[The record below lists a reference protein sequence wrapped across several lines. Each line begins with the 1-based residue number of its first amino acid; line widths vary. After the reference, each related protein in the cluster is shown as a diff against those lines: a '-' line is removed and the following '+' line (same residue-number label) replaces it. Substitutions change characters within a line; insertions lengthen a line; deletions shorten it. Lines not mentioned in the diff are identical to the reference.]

1 MLALKRGA
9 ASMGAAVSI
18 TRLELTAA
26 QLRAAAGREKDGS
39 AARRMLAIAMVL
51 DGADRGTA
59 AETCGMDR
67 QTLRDWV
74 HRYNAEGIR
83 GLHDLKTPGPKP
95 KLTADQQ
102 AKLAELVET
111 GPDPARH
118 GVVRWRRVDLRDE
131 LERRFGVVLH
141 ERSVG
146 KVLAKLGY
154 CRLSV
159 RPRHPQTDEA
169 AQEAFKKTSPQRS
182 RHGSPTTPKT
192 SPSKSGSRCYGDG
205 LSRYFGSP
213 NQSDGAATMQ
223 PIDTVNP
230 TILLAIELSASTWL
244 VAARVPG
251 AEKPHLHRIDGGDTA
266 ALLALISSLRA
277 RVARRLDAEGMLRVL
292 AAYLRGDHQA
302 CSMVRVPTPEEE
314 DSKRAH
320 REREKLVQERLR
332 IENRIE
338 ALLFTQGIRKRP
350 SLRSWERDLAVL
362 RTGDGREIPHHLRA
376 ELDRLRRRLVMT
388 LELIREVEAE
398 RDQAAEAKPQDQ
410 ACRKIAALCRIR
422 GIGANFAAVLTREV
436 FYRSFDNR
444 RQIASYVGITPMPYQ
459 SGGMDRD
466 RRISRA
472 GNPRA
477 RTTMIQLAWLWLRY
491 QPGSELAEWFRERVG
506 TLAGRTRRI
515 AIVAM
520 ARKLLIALW
529 RYAETG
535 VIPAGA
541 EIRAETTVAA

>member
-1 MLALKRGA
+1 
-9 ASMGAAVSI
+9 
-18 TRLELTAA
+18 
-26 QLRAAAGREKDGS
+26 
-39 AARRMLAIAMVL
+39 
-51 DGADRGTA
+51 
-59 AETCGMDR
+59 
-67 QTLRDWV
+67 
-74 HRYNAEGIR
+74 
-83 GLHDLKTPGPKP
+83 
-95 KLTADQQ
+95 
-102 AKLAELVET
+102 
-111 GPDPARH
+111 
-118 GVVRWRRVDLRDE
+118 
-131 LERRFGVVLH
+131 
-141 ERSVG
+141 
-146 KVLAKLGY
+146 
-154 CRLSV
+154 
-159 RPRHPQTDEA
+159 
-169 AQEAFKKTSPQRS
+169 
-182 RHGSPTTPKT
+182 
-192 SPSKSGSRCYGDG
+192 
-205 LSRYFGSP
+205 
-213 NQSDGAATMQ
+213 
-223 PIDTVNP
+223 
-230 TILLAIELSASTWL
+230 
-244 VAARVPG
+244 
-251 AEKPHLHRIDGGDTA
+251 
-266 ALLALISSLRA
+266 
-277 RVARRLDAEGMLRVL
+277 MLRVL
-292 AAYLRGDHQA
+292 AAYLRGDRQA

-314 DSKRAH
+314 DAKRTH

-350 SLRSWERDLAVL
+350 SLRSWERDLAIL
-362 RTGDGREIPHHLRA
+362 RTGDGREIPRHLRA

-398 RDQAAEAKPQDQ
+398 RDQAAKAKPQDQ
-410 ACRKIAALCRIR
+410 ACHKIAALCRIR
-422 GIGANFAAVLTREV
+422 GIGENFAAVLTREV